1 MFSMKALLGVCALL
15 PFALAQTPVFGQ
27 CGGQGFTGST
37 ACASGS
43 TCVEQ
48 NAFFSQC
55 LPSSAAPPSSTV
67 AAPPSGAAPT
77 NLAAIPASTLHQITN
92 FGENPNNVGMFVF
105 KPAKLQAKPPLIIA
119 SHFCT
124 GTAQIYFSNS
134 KFAQLAET
142 FGYLVLFPSSPHPDL
157 CWDVSSSQTLTH
169 NGGSDSLSLANAA
182 RFAIANWG
190 VDPERVF
197 AVGTSSGA
205 MMTAV
210 LAGAYPD
217 IFKAGIVD
225 SGVAFGC
232 FASSGP
238 LDTFNEVCASGNV
251 IMTGQ
256 QWAQKVFN
264 AFPGFTGTRPKIQTW
279 HGTAYVSSM
288 RAARSRMHVMLTVL
302 PGPCSD
308 TTVFPQ
314 NFFEQIKQWTT
325 VFGLPSTPVS
335 NVSEPFLP
343 QGYSNA
349 TFGPQFQAI
358 LAQGVGHTVPLFEQ
372 QYLEF
377 LGIA

>member
-1 MFSMKALLGVCALL
+1 MFSTRAAFHCLAVVLVVLGTVA
-15 PFALAQTPVFGQ
+15 AQAPVFGQ
-27 CGGQGFTGST
+27 CGGQGFTGPT
-37 ACASGS
+37 ICAAGS

-48 NAFFSQC
+48 NSFFFQC
-55 LPSSAAPPSSTV
+55 LPASQAPVPTSSAA
-67 AAPPSGAAPT
+67 GAAPT
-77 NLAAIPASTLHQITN
+77 SLSAIPTSTLHQITN
-92 FGENPNNVGMFVF
+92 FGTNPNNVGMFVY
-105 KPAKLQAKPPLIIA
+105 KPARPQAKPPLIVA

-124 GTAQIYFSNS
+124 GTAQIYFEGS

-157 CWDVSSSQTLTH
+157 CWDVSSAETLTH
-169 NGGSDSLSLANAA
+169 NGGSDSLSIANAA

-190 VDPERVF
+190 VDPNRVF

-205 MMTAV
+205 MMTSV

-217 IFKAGIVD
+217 IFKAGVVD

-232 FASSGP
+232 FSSPGP

-256 QWAQKVFN
+256 QWAQLVFN
-264 AFPGFTGTRPKIQTW
+264 AFPGFTGPRPKIQTW
-279 HGTAYVSSM
+279 HGTV
-288 RAARSRMHVMLTVL
+288 
-302 PGPCSD
+302 D
-308 TTVFPQ
+308 TTVFVQ

-325 VFGLPSTPVS
+325 VFGYPSTPIS
-335 NVSEPFLP
+335 NVSEPSLP

-349 TFGPQFQAI
+349 TFGPNFQAI

-377 LGIA
+377 FGIA